1 MSTATTKTTENIFD
15 PPEPGPA
22 GTKPGV
28 SKADAGGAST
38 KVAEMVSETSA
49 GKASEKV
56 SERIARKVAEK
67 LPEKAGGADEAT
79 VSEKI
84 AAVVSETGAGLTS
97 ADDAAET
104 TEAGEKTWGLHPSD
118 LSSDAQDPLLGCLVA
133 LSKIFGSPRSAES
146 LTTGLPLEDNRLT
159 PGLFL
164 RAAERAGFSARI
176 VGRKLRKIPEVV
188 LPVVLLLKDR
198 SACVLVRRLPG
209 NEAEVIL
216 PETGLGAE
224 TISVNDLLD
233 IYDGY
238 AIFVRPEFSFRRH
251 KQEGT
256 LESPGSWFWG
266 TLGKFSG
273 TYINVIAAAFLIN
286 TFAIATPLFI
296 MNVYDR
302 VVPNKAIETLW
313 VLAIGVGTVFVFD
326 FLLKTL
332 RGYFVDNAG
341 KRADVVLSSRIFAHV
356 LNMQMAA
363 RPASSGAFANQLRDF
378 ESLRDFFTS
387 ATFVALVDV
396 PFLAVFL
403 GVIWLV
409 GGPVVWVPATAV
421 PIVILAGLFV
431 QFPLRR
437 AVQKTTQ
444 ETSQKHGV
452 IVETIGALETVKSLG
467 AEGKMQREWER
478 FVGAAAGSG
487 LRARA
492 VSQLGINIAATAQQL
507 SIIGVVIF
515 GVYRIA
521 DGEMTIGAL
530 IACSILT
537 GRTMA
542 PLALVAGI
550 LSRLQQSM
558 TSLKNLNLIMSLPV
572 ERPPEKSF
580 LSRTIGKGT
589 IEFQNVTFA
598 YPDSQIPALRNVS
611 FRIEP
616 GERVGILGPIG
627 SGKTTISKLLISLY
641 APSDGAVV
649 IDGTDLRQI
658 DPSDIRRAIGVIL
671 QDVILFHGTVR
682 DNIAMGTP
690 HADDEMI
697 FRAASQAGVHEFIS
711 RHPHGYDLMVGERGQ
726 TLSGGQ
732 RQCIALARAL
742 VPDPP
747 IVLMDEPTSMMD
759 MSSERQFI
767 KRLKELLTG
776 KTLILITHRPSMFN
790 LVDRLIVMSQG
801 RVIADGPRDE
811 ILSKAKQL
819 KKAREEA

>member
-256 LESPGSWFWG
+256 LASSGSWFWG

-273 TYINVIAAAFLIN
+273 TYSHVVVAAVLIN
-286 TFAIATPLFI
+286 TFAIASPLFI

-313 VLAIGVGTVFVFD
+313 VLAIGVGTVIAFD
-326 FLLKTL
+326 FLLKSL

-363 RPASSGAFANQLRDF
+363 RPASSGAFANQQRDF
-378 ESLRDFFTS
+378 E
-387 ATFVALVDV
+387 
-396 PFLAVFL
+396 
-403 GVIWLV
+403 
-409 GGPVVWVPATAV
+409 
-421 PIVILAGLFV
+421 
-431 QFPLRR
+431 
-437 AVQKTTQ
+437 
-444 ETSQKHGV
+444 
-452 IVETIGALETVKSLG
+452 
-467 AEGKMQREWER
+467 
-478 FVGAAAGSG
+478 
-487 LRARA
+487 
-492 VSQLGINIAATAQQL
+492 
-507 SIIGVVIF
+507 
-515 GVYRIA
+515 
-521 DGEMTIGAL
+521 
-530 IACSILT
+530 
-537 GRTMA
+537 
-542 PLALVAGI
+542 
-550 LSRLQQSM
+550 
-558 TSLKNLNLIMSLPV
+558 
-572 ERPPEKSF
+572 
-580 LSRTIGKGT
+580 
-589 IEFQNVTFA
+589 
-598 YPDSQIPALRNVS
+598 
-611 FRIEP
+611 
-616 GERVGILGPIG
+616 
-627 SGKTTISKLLISLY
+627 
-641 APSDGAVV
+641 
-649 IDGTDLRQI
+649 
-658 DPSDIRRAIGVIL
+658 
-671 QDVILFHGTVR
+671 
-682 DNIAMGTP
+682 
-690 HADDEMI
+690 
-697 FRAASQAGVHEFIS
+697 
-711 RHPHGYDLMVGERGQ
+711 
-726 TLSGGQ
+726 
-732 RQCIALARAL
+732 
-742 VPDPP
+742 
-747 IVLMDEPTSMMD
+747 
-759 MSSERQFI
+759 
-767 KRLKELLTG
+767 
-776 KTLILITHRPSMFN
+776 
-790 LVDRLIVMSQG
+790 
-801 RVIADGPRDE
+801 
-811 ILSKAKQL
+811 
-819 KKAREEA
+819 